1 MEQDDRIK
9 EKEAMIAAQARL
21 LFDAKK
27 HKQVNK
33 HFLVAPVFRDMM
45 KFHLYFMVII
55 CINIIII
62 TIAAIIITDITT
74 IIMASIFSIILI
86 YVRK

>member
-9 EKEAMIAAQARL
+9 EKEAMITAQARL

-33 HFLVAPVFRDMM
+33 SIFLVARVVRDVIN
-45 KFHLYFMVII
+45 FHLYF
-55 CINIIII
+55 NIMII
-62 TIAAIIITDITT
+62 TITAIIITDITT
-74 IIMASIFSIILI
+74 IIMASILTIH
-86 YVRK
+86 VRK